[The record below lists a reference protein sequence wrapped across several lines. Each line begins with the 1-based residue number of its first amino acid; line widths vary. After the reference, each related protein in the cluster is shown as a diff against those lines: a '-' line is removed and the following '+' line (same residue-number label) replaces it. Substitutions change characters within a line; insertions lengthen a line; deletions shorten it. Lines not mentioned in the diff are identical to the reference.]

1 MISIHTFELTI
12 PLSKKEQKNIKNIL
26 GVPDKKENWTSHTYS
41 NSGIQIILY
50 RGKKKKFIYLKYIIN
65 ITRIFDNNDYLHLTK
80 PSDENIAYIWKAIR
94 QNWNEIGCGI
104 PFERFYLSRIDLTC
118 DIPLENE
125 ALLHEYIR
133 LLRKSSRLPC
143 EQIISVEG
151 IYHGKEVSPEEIKE
165 LQKNCCRLKTTECE
179 AIQYYNKLYELKHE
193 NLPIPDSI
201 HYASANI
208 LRIELQIETGKRIT
222 RILQDYSLH
231 NESIENKFTFFM
243 KNADILL
250 LERLEKIYKHG
261 RYYKRKIVF
270 DFIRDDASIRNK
282 TYEKIIKFVIDC
294 NKNIPL
300 GRCLEI
306 DRKRKKALRYLSCR
320 NISPIVLSAD
330 LNNYDYL
337 PDIFE
342 LISSIISL

>member
-12 PLSKKEQKNIKNIL
+12 PLSKKEQKKIKNML
-26 GVPDKKENWTSHTYS
+26 NVPDKKENWTSHIYS
-41 NSGIQIILY
+41 SRGIQITLY
-50 RGKKKKFIYLKYIIN
+50 RGKKKKFIYLRYIIN
-65 ITRIFDNNDYLHLTK
+65 ITRLFDNNDYLHLTE
-80 PSDENIAYIWKAIR
+80 PSDMNISYIWKAIR

-104 PFERFYLSRIDLTC
+104 SFERFYLSRIDLTC

-125 ALLHEYIR
+125 TLLHEYIR
-133 LLRKSSRLPC
+133 LLRKSNRLPY

-151 IYHGKEVSPEEIKE
+151 IYHGRKVSPEEIKE
-165 LQKNCCRLKTTECE
+165 LQKNCCRFKTTECE
-179 AIQYYNKLYELKHE
+179 AIQCYNKLYELKHE

-201 HYASANI
+201 RYASSNI
-208 LRIELQIETGKRIT
+208 LRIELQIKTGKRLT

-231 NESIENKFTFFM
+231 NESIENKFAFFM

-261 RYYKRKIVF
+261 RYYKRNLVF
-270 DFIRDDASIRNK
+270 DFVRSDSSIRNK
-282 TYEKIIKFVIDC
+282 TYERIIKFVIDC

-306 DRKRKKALRYLSCR
+306 DRNREKALNYLSCR
-320 NISPIVLSAD
+320 NISPIVLSAGLD
-330 LNNYDYL
+330 GYDYL
-337 PDIFE
+337 PDVFE
-342 LISSIISL
+342 LIGSIVSL